1 MTYRLKNRRECR
13 FPFAKRTAISLMPP
27 LVFRDNKVW
36 SLYTLSMKTAIAQ
49 NRTFKTAFLRVD
61 VPIKLECF
69 DKCFVAIE
77 LDLNF
82 INKIVSDFWGHL
94 HFF

>member
-1 MTYRLKNRRECR
+1 MAMICFEMAYRLKNRREGR
-13 FPFAKRTAISLMPP
+13 LPFAERTAVCLMAP

-36 SLYTLSMKTAIAQ
+36 SLYTLPVKTPIAQ
-49 NRTFKTAFLRVD
+49 NRAFKTAFLRVD

-69 DKCFVAIE
+69 DKCFVAVE

-82 INKIVSDFWGHL
+82 VKKKFQI
-94 HFF
+94 